1 MAYTTRPAAS
11 MSHPDRWLAVARIV
25 VGLYFAKAVITKLG
39 IMTVAGIPLPGA
51 SARWVAT
58 MPKIVSKQAEGN
70 PILFYKHFLENT
82 VLTHPQTFAE
92 LTAIG
97 ETITGIGLTLGMF
110 TGVASV
116 VGLILSINYGL
127 ATQWMTPGQQGF
139 HILLVTLMICFFG
152 ARAGRTW
159 GLDARLWTARPDSFL
174 AGRPFS

>member
-11 MSHPDRWLAVARIV
+11 MSHLDRWLAVARIV

-97 ETITGIGLTLGMF
+97 ETITGIGLTLGLF

-127 ATQWMTPGQQGF
+127 ATQWMSSGQQGF
-139 HILLVTLMICFFG
+139 HLLLFTLMLAFFFS
-152 ARAGRTW
+152 RAGRRW
-159 GLDARLWTARPDSFL
+159 GLDGVIAERKPGSWLTRRPVS
-174 AGRPFS
+174 